1 MNRIIALPYLAA
13 EIAEKNGISSNIAES
28 YAQAVIESISDALAR
43 GEQVKIKSLGIF
55 TASPDG
61 NVTFIPEAPLADAVN
76 SPFSAFV
83 PVVLADGID
92 LDSSSDSDGN
102 PGPESET
109 EVEHEAEHEVEHE
122 VEHESEIITEPD
134 VTPDDE
140 QLQTAETVSAQET
153 AEETVTPV
161 TTEADEEATEPAEA
175 TETEEEATSPD
186 EETESVETPIQ
197 CEPADNKEN
206 PVTIDT
212 PEVTD
217 NYDYSDNYDNSDEND
232 NYGKSNLWLW
242 AVTGL
247 FCGIIIGFVVGY
259 LLQPEVDELIT
270 GLSKETVNKI
280 DLPTDSAAAD
290 SADRG
295 AVAVPVPADSVI
307 PVAAPENIVIYDTIR
322 SNRFLTTMARQHYG
336 KMEYWVYIYEANADI
351 LGHPDRAKA
360 GTVVKIPDITK
371 YVTSA
376 SDSINLARAQAKAI
390 EIYAPYRR

>member
-28 YAQAVIESISDALAR
+28 YVQAVIESISDALAR

-55 TASPDG
+55 TATPDG
-61 NVTFIPEAPLADAVN
+61 NVTFIPEAPLAEAVN

-83 PVVLADGID
+83 PVVLAEGVDIGTA
-92 LDSSSDSDGN
+92 SDSDDN
-102 PGPESET
+102 SGPESET
-109 EVEHEAEHEVEHE
+109 KVEHE
-122 VEHESEIITEPD
+122 VEHEAEIITEPG

-161 TTEADEEATEPAEA
+161 TTEADEEATEPAEEA
-175 TETEEEATSPD
+175 ETEEEATSPD

-290 SADRG
+290 SVDRA
-295 AVAVPVPADSVI
+295 AVAMPVPADSVI
-307 PVAAPENIVIYDTIR
+307 QAEAPENTVIYDTIR

-376 SDSINLARAQAKAI
+376 SDSINLAHAQAKAI

>member
-13 EIAEKNGISSNIAES
+13 EIAEKNGVSSNIAES
-28 YAQAVIESISDALAR
+28 YAQAVIESISEALAR

-83 PVVLADGID
+83 PVVLADGVDIGTA
-92 LDSSSDSDGN
+92 SDSDVN

-109 EVEHEAEHEVEHE
+109 EVEHEAE
-122 VEHESEIITEPD
+122 IITEPG

-140 QLQTAETVSAQET
+140 QLQTTETMSAQET

-161 TTEADEEATEPAEA
+161 TTEADVEATKPAEA
-175 TETEEEATSPD
+175 AETEDEETSPD
-186 EETESVETPIQ
+186 EETESIETPMQ

-212 PEVTD
+212 TQVTD
-217 NYDYSDNYDNSDEND
+217 NYDYSDNYDNSDENG

-280 DLPTDSAAAD
+280 DMPADSAAAD
-290 SADRG
+290 SVDRA
-295 AVAVPVPADSVI
+295 AVAMPVPTDSVI
-307 PVAAPENIVIYDTIR
+307 PVAAHENTVIYDTIR

>member
-13 EIAEKNGISSNIAES
+13 EIAEKNGLSSNVTES
-28 YAQAVIESISDALAR
+28 YAQAVIESISEALAR

-55 TASPDG
+55 TATPDG
-61 NVTFIPEAPLADAVN
+61 NVTFIPEASLADAVN

-109 EVEHEAEHEVEHE
+109 EVEHEAE
-122 VEHESEIITEPD
+122 IITEPG

-140 QLQTAETVSAQET
+140 QLQTTETMSAQET

-161 TTEADEEATEPAEA
+161 TTEADDEATEPAEA
-175 TETEEEATSPD
+175 AETKEEATSPD
-186 EETESVETPIQ
+186 EETESVETPVQ
-197 CEPADNKEN
+197 CEHADNKEN

-212 PEVTD
+212 PQVTD
-217 NYDYSDNYDNSDEND
+217 NYDYSDNYDNSDENG

-270 GLSKETVNKI
+270 GLNKETVNKI
-280 DLPTDSAAAD
+280 DLPAD
-290 SADRG
+290 SAVADSVDRA
-295 AVAVPVPADSVI
+295 AVAMLVPADSVI
-307 PVAAPENIVIYDTIR
+307 PASAPENTVIYDTIR

-360 GTVVKIPDITK
+360 GTVVLIPDIKK

-376 SDSINLARAQAKAI
+376 SDSINIARAQAKAV